1 MLKDMLQAQI
11 SFQKNF
17 FEPSK
22 MTREDKIKWT
32 KEFALCAHQELA
44 EVLDA
49 IDWKTYH
56 GYDRTYSDDNVKEE
70 LIDVIKFVL
79 NLCIVWEM
87 SADDIKR
94 IFDEKTTHNIN
105 RFKSKN
111 NV

>member
-1 MLKDMLQAQI
+1 MLKEMLDAQV

-22 MTREDKIKWT
+22 LTREEKIKWT

-49 IDWKTYH
+49 LDWKTYH
-56 GYDRTYSDDNVKEE
+56 NYDKEYSDDNVKEE
-70 LIDVIKFVL
+70 LIDVIKFIL

-87 SADDIKR
+87 SADDIKS
-94 IFDEKTTHNIN
+94 IFDMKTAKNIT
-105 RFKSKN
+105 RFKQKTN
-111 NV
+111 G